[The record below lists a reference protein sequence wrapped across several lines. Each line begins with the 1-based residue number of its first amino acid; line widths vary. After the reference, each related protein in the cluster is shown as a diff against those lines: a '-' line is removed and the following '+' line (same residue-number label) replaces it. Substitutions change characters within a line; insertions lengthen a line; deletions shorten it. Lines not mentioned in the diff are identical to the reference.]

1 MGFWSNV
8 GSWLGENIIGIGQGI
23 ANAKLTNRQ
32 LAETELNNQFNRDLA
47 SKNYEEN
54 LKNNE
59 FNRNLASANMEET
72 LKNNAFNRNLASDN
86 MAESKLNN
94 QFNRDMAQKTYD
106 FQKEQYENGVLNQA
120 KQYEAL
126 GISPSAVL
134 GGLSNMPSMSN
145 SQASSS
151 GFSGASTSGF
161 SGANV
166 GISNVQANVSG
177 SNLQYNFGLTSSLLD
192 IKRKQA
198 EINNINAD
206 TNLKGTSSDLN
217 KSNVNVNYSIIG
229 KNDANIAWQNL
240 ITKDR
245 EDTQNWLMKK
255 HGLTYGQIEML
266 QNIDGVTM
274 ASIGLADLIKFGAKK
289 LSESGSSRVP
299 DLSSVGLPSESDIK
313 TAKSFLGLSSK
324 ARTRTVNAIN
334 QVGQAVDLSS
344 DDIDNINKI
353 NNNRVLN
360 DEAKDRAICNI
371 VNDALLRSINSQ
383 SDIVHPWNASY
394 SLGGSK

>member
-1 MGFWSNV
+1 MGFWSNLGDWV
-8 GSWLGENIIGIGQGI
+8 GENIIGIGQGI
-23 ANAKLTNRQ
+23 ANTKLTNRQ
-32 LAETELNNQFNRDLA
+32 LAETELNNKFNRELA
-47 SKNYEEN
+47 SMNYEEN
-54 LKNNE
+54 IKNNE

-72 LKNNAFNRNLASDN
+72 LKNNAFNRDLASEN

-94 QFNRDMAQKTYD
+94 QFNRDMSQKTYD

-126 GISPSAVL
+126 GISPSAIL

-145 SQASSS
+145 SQASST

-166 GISNVQANVSG
+166 GSSNVQANVNG

-198 EINNINAD
+198 EINNIDAD
-206 TNLKGTSSDLN
+206 TNLKGSSSDLN
-217 KSNVNVNYSIIG
+217 KSNINVNSSIIS
-229 KNDANIAWQNL
+229 KNDANTSWQNL

-245 EDTQNWLMKK
+245 EATQDWLMKK

-266 QNIDGVTM
+266 QNIDGLTM

-289 LSESGSSRVP
+289 LSDSNSSRVP
-299 DLSSVGLPSESDIK
+299 DLSEIGLPSESDIQ
-313 TAKSFLGLSSK
+313 TAKGFLGLSSS
-324 ARTRTVNAIN
+324 ARTKTINAIN
-334 QVGQAVDLSS
+334 NVGQAVDLSK
-344 DDIDNINKI
+344 DDIKSINQI
-353 NNNRVLN
+353 NNNRVLT
-360 DEAKDRAICNI
+360 DEAKDRAINNV
-371 VNDALLRSINSQ
+371 VNEALLRSINSN
-383 SDIVHPWNASY
+383 SDIVHPWNGSY
-394 SLGGSK
+394 SLGGKK

>member
-1 MGFWSNV
+1 MGFWSNL
-8 GSWLGENIIGIGQGI
+8 GSWVGENIIGIGQGV
-23 ANAKLTNRQ
+23 ANAQLTNRQ

-54 LKNNE
+54 IKNNE
-59 FNRNLASANMEET
+59 FNRNLASTNMEET
-72 LKNNAFNRNLASDN
+72 LKNNAFNRDLASEN

-166 GISNVQANVSG
+166 GFSNVQANVNG

-198 EINNINAD
+198 EIDNINAD
-206 TNLKGTSSDLN
+206 TNLKGSSSDLN
-217 KSNVNVNYSIIG
+217 KSNINVNSSIIS
-229 KNDANIAWQNL
+229 KNDANTSWQNL

-245 EDTQNWLMKK
+245 EATQDWLMEK

-266 QNIDGVTM
+266 QNIDGLTM

-289 LSESGSSRVP
+289 LSDSNSSRVP
-299 DLSSVGLPSESDIK
+299 DLSEIGLPSESDIQ
-313 TAKSFLGLSSK
+313 TAKGFLGLSSS
-324 ARTRTVNAIN
+324 ARTKTINAIN
-334 QVGQAVDLSS
+334 NVGQAVDLSK
-344 DDIDNINKI
+344 DDIKSINQI
-353 NNNRVLN
+353 NNNRVLT
-360 DEAKDRAICNI
+360 DDAKDRAINNV
-371 VNDALLRSINSQ
+371 VNEALLRSINSN
-383 SDIVHPWNASY
+383 SDIVHPWNGSY
-394 SLGGSK
+394 SLGGKK